1 MKQKIDFRTIVFSIL
16 LGACTT
22 SCSDWFDVIP
32 RTSVYEEDLYK
43 NEIGYQQVLT
53 GLYLGMGDNSLY
65 GRETSFGLT
74 DVVSGMFYIPN
85 TSNRAYKFA
94 MQYNFEYADTKSVIT
109 GIWTKAY
116 GVIANANE
124 LLRNAGIRQEI
135 DVENT
140 RNLPLSEAFRSEQ
153 TRNIICGEA
162 LAVRAYL
169 HFDLLR
175 LFGVNPQLNASK
187 PSIPYVTTLKK
198 DITRQYTTSEAV
210 EAVITDL
217 LQAEEMLRQSDPV
230 VKGNP
235 QPEDDYYKSVNRLVH
250 INYYAVCGIL
260 ARAYQYAGRDTEAES
275 WARKVIDSHAF
286 TWTKTADLNKGDYV
300 GTSELVFNL
309 FVRDM
314 KDRITPYF
322 RFNNESD
329 NSSQLMPISETHY
342 RELYAGGDK
351 RAKGF
356 LSYRGSYLPQKY
368 VVTEDGVADTLSI
381 KHRIPM
387 VRLSEMYYIASES
400 CLANND
406 IAGASDLL
414 NNVRKARG
422 LKHLNFDTSEAVRKE
437 IDNEYSREF
446 VAEGQL
452 FYYIKRRNLPDR
464 IETQY
469 KVDFVFPLPDN
480 EYTYGNRQLNK

>member
-1 MKQKIDFRTIVFSIL
+1 MKLKIYQAIAFSMM
-16 LGACTT
+16 LGMGTS

-53 GLYLGMGDNSLY
+53 GLYLAMGDNNLY
-65 GRETSFGLT
+65 GREASFGLT
-74 DVVSGMFYIPN
+74 DVVSGMFYIPK

-94 MQYNFEYADTKSVIT
+94 MQYNFEYSDTKSVAT

-116 GVIANANE
+116 SVIANANE

-140 RNLPLSEAFRSEQ
+140 QNLPLPEAFRSEQ

-169 HFDLLR
+169 HLDLLR
-175 LFGVNPQLNASK
+175 LFGVNPQVNASK

-198 DITRQYTTSEAV
+198 DVTRQYTTSEAV

-217 LQAEEMLRQSDPV
+217 LQAEAMLRESDPV

-235 QPEDDYYKSVNRLVH
+235 QPEDDYYKPVNRPVH
-250 INYYAVCGIL
+250 INYYAVCGLL
-260 ARAYQYAGRDTEAES
+260 ARAYQYAGKDAEAER
-275 WARKVIDSHAF
+275 WAKKVIGSHVF

-314 KDRITPYF
+314 KERMTPYF

-329 NSSQLMPISETHY
+329 NSSLLMPLSETYY
-342 RELYAGGDK
+342 RELYTGGDK

-356 LSYRGSYLPQKY
+356 LSYQGSYLPQKY

-381 KHRIPM
+381 QHRIPM

-400 CLANND
+400 RLAAND
-406 IAGASDLL
+406 ITGASDLL
-414 NNVRKARG
+414 NNVRKAKG
-422 LKHLNFDTSEAVRKE
+422 LKNADFATADAVREE
-437 IDNEYSREF
+437 IDNEYRREF

-480 EYTYGNRQLNK
+480 EYTYGNRQPNK